1 MWKAGTAVFT
11 MLLNNV
17 FARIA
22 GSSSKTV
29 SDLNLE
35 FSPILSGNA
44 LRKAFSVCSQFPLQ
58 PAHRGSALPAGSWR
72 NPRGMAQAGIHL
84 CVSLRN
90 GFHFHT
96 WCPRMR
102 QRLSLSSF
110 PALPFL
116 PSSML
121 NSASWRKMCLK
132 SKGFC
137 TLLARIKMQMKS
149 ETWGRWEH
157 LTLCLSQCHD
167 AEDHKSH
174 LSLKTSTFSCPH

>member
-35 FSPILSGNA
+35 FSCSFGECFEESIFCLLPVSTTACSPWLCSACRELKESQGNGTS
-44 LRKAFSVCSQFPLQ
+44 RDSPVCQ
-58 PAHRGSALPAGSWR
+58 PEER
-72 NPRGMAQAGIHL
+72 
-84 CVSLRN
+84 
-90 GFHFHT
+90 FHFHT

-121 NSASWRKMCLK
+121 NSASWRKMSLK